1 MILGVCGN
9 AEIVAGVDEGRR
21 EPLRD
26 GPPVDEAFAFETKTV
41 IKRH

>member
-1 MILGVCGN
+1 MVVGWGARVRV
-9 AEIVAGVDEGRR
+9 VAGVDEGRR